1 MVLEILQSI
10 QQVMDQ
16 QCVRLHRNQQQLV
29 ANSLHDTTIGL
40 TDILEFLHVAPPAT
54 VLQSEPPTA
63 VPPETQVYVSMSLPV
78 TPRFDLFRPFG
89 MGIRDV

>member
-29 ANSLHDTTIGL
+29 ANSLHDTTIGI

-63 VPPETQVYVSMSLPV
+63 VQAPGNTGVCLHV
-78 TPRFDLFRPFG
+78 TPSHSS
-89 MGIRDV
+89 V